1 MAKPQP
7 LSPDEAKEKI
17 LVKLTDGK
25 LELTDHCLYERM
37 PERNVDYQDII
48 SVLETGEIKRK
59 PEWDIEHQNW
69 KYRVEGFDTV
79 NDDLTAVTII
89 LDWVII
95 VTVF

>member
-7 LSPDEAKEKI
+7 LSPNEAKEKI
-17 LVKLTDGK
+17 LVKLADGK
-25 LELTDHCLYERM
+25 LELTGHCLYERM
-37 PERNVDYQDII
+37 LERNVDYQDII

-89 LDWVII
+89 LDWLII